1 MLTVSELVAQPM
13 GQVMQEAGLINQGQV
28 QVALMEQKIY
38 THLKFGEILALHGW
52 VNQKTADFF
61 AEELLHLVKKP
72 KVTKIGRYFH
82 QAGLLTNKD
91 IQEILTEQFDL
102 GIKFGFMAVLK
113 GCIKQETLEFF
124 LKYVVNG
131 SRKVADDTLSHHL
144 SSIDDDRTEVLD
156 FESSSLLQTNGYH
169 INDKTFFSVDT
180 KAQFNK
186 TIRNANT
193 LINLKK
199 TTLDDVKTIVMSKK

>member
-1 MLTVSELVAQPM
+1 MLTVSELIAQPM
-13 GQVMQEAGLINQGQV
+13 GQILQEAGLINQGQV

-61 AEELLHLVKKP
+61 ADELCHLIKKP
-72 KVTKIGRYFH
+72 KAIKIGKYFH
-82 QAGLLTNKD
+82 QAGLLTDKE
-91 IQEILTEQFDL
+91 IKEILTEQFDL

-131 SRKVADDTLSHHL
+131 SRKVANDTLSHHL

-156 FESSSLLQTNGYH
+156 FESSPFLQSNGYH
-169 INDKTFFSVDT
+169 INDKTFFNLDT

-193 LINLKK
+193 LINSKK
-199 TTLDDVKTIVMSKK
+199 RTISKVKTIVMSNK